1 MSDEIGDSIELEPTD
16 CPLCGADGFRTV
28 LVTRDQLHGVPGEF
42 RVVRCQKC
50 RHLYMNPRPTP
61 NSILD
66 CYPANYGPHAGSQ
79 SSPACASN
87 DTDSP
92 KLQQKRPWYLRPAFR
107 RIPGLRS
114 LYYWLSDSRSE
125 FLPTPDAEHCQALE
139 IGCAV
144 GRFLERLRDAGWN
157 AQGLEPVD
165 SAAEQARQNGFDVW
179 TGLIEDAEFEQ
190 ETFDAVFAWMVIE
203 HLPDPAAAL
212 SQINGWLRDGGCLSI
227 SVPNAACWE
236 PFVFRKFWYVWELPR
251 HLHHFS
257 PARIRLLLEDSGFT
271 DVTIIHQRNLLNVV
285 GSLGLLATRF
295 APGSR
300 LARRI
305 LDYPDNPRM
314 WSQLLI
320 APVAILLAAL
330 KQGGRL
336 TIVARKSGPPSSRQP
351 AATAALSNAD
361 HS

>member
-1 MSDEIGDSIELEPTD
+1 MSDASRDSIELEPTE
-16 CPLCGADGFRTV
+16 CPLCGAAEFRTV
-28 LVTRDQLHGVPGEF
+28 LVTRDRLHGVPGEF
-42 RVVRCQKC
+42 RVVRCLEC
-50 RHLYMNPRPTP
+50 RHLYMNPRPAP

-66 CYPANYGPHAGSQ
+66 CYPVNYGPHAGNPVST
-79 SSPACASN
+79 SPASDDTASEG
-87 DTDSP
+87 P
-92 KLQQKRPWYLRPAFR
+92 QQSRPWYLSPAVR

-114 LYYWLSDSRSE
+114 LYYWLADSRSE
-125 FLPTPDAEHCQALE
+125 FLPTPDAQHCRALE

-165 SAAEQARQNGFDVW
+165 SAAELARRNGFDVQ

-190 ETFDAVFAWMVIE
+190 NSFDAVFAWMVVE
-203 HLPDPAAAL
+203 HLPDPATAL
-212 SQINGWLRDGGCLSI
+212 SRINGWLRDGGCLSI

-236 PFVFRKFWYVWELPR
+236 RFVFQRFWYVWELPR

-271 DVTIIHQRNLLNVV
+271 DVTILHQRNLLNVV

-295 APGSR
+295 APGNQ

-305 LDYPDNPRM
+305 LDYPDNPGM
-314 WSQLLI
+314 WSQLLM
-320 APVAILLAAL
+320 APLAILLAAFR
-330 KQGGRL
+330 QGGRL
-336 TIVARKSGPPSSRQP
+336 TIVARKAGPPSSRRP
-351 AATAALSNAD
+351 AATAASSNTD